1 MFAPKAVVLFGFSVS
16 VAMAATADTFPT
28 GNIFD
33 LTVGVNSVYQPA
45 IDAITG
51 GIVTNPVGFTSVSD
65 MFDGAK
71 LSSLM
76 KVNSSYT
83 DSSPSVIRMGYR
95 GLPALISTGTTPT
108 IKFEIPAINLVQVF
122 DTKPTRDGNLDDL
135 NEYLKTSGNSLLDQM
150 QKLLVK
156 VSPVDPVAGNPNS
169 LQSQMMMA
177 DFDRGFTQFASNIK
191 EATGESNNLIG
202 IGLSIGSFT
211 QHGVTNNAMTIP
223 LSYVFRS
230 DIDPARQ
237 LTLYAPVTVSSVE
250 GAKSYAV
257 NLGASYRYPITDDWA
272 LTPGIGYGITG
283 SSDLGAGV
291 AMLALSVTSQ
301 YVIHRDGY
309 DIGIGNALGTYR
321 SQKFSA
327 GDYSSDPGIS
337 NTVFRNGVLL
347 SFPAM
352 VYGKKMA
359 YEFSFIN
366 TRFYGSDLYSESYNE
381 IGVTL
386 GTNRSANSSRSYLR
400 AGFTYLKGQNDIRG
414 YRLNVGYWF

>member
-1 MFAPKAVVLFGFSVS
+1 MFAPKAVVLFGFSLS

-156 VSPVDPVAGNPNS
+156 VLS
-169 LQSQMMMA
+169 L
-177 DFDRGFTQFASNIK
+177 
-191 EATGESNNLIG
+191 
-202 IGLSIGSFT
+202 
-211 QHGVTNNAMTIP
+211 
-223 LSYVFRS
+223 
-230 DIDPARQ
+230 
-237 LTLYAPVTVSSVE
+237 
-250 GAKSYAV
+250 
-257 NLGASYRYPITDDWA
+257 
-272 LTPGIGYGITG
+272 
-283 SSDLGAGV
+283 
-291 AMLALSVTSQ
+291 
-301 YVIHRDGY
+301 IH
-309 DIGIGNALGTYR
+309 I
-321 SQKFSA
+321 
-327 GDYSSDPGIS
+327 
-337 NTVFRNGVLL
+337 
-347 SFPAM
+347 
-352 VYGKKMA
+352 
-359 YEFSFIN
+359 
-366 TRFYGSDLYSESYNE
+366 
-381 IGVTL
+381 
-386 GTNRSANSSRSYLR
+386 
-400 AGFTYLKGQNDIRG
+400 
-414 YRLNVGYWF
+414 